1 MDTPVPIPNTEVKH
15 RSGENISLRQDS
27 EPPGFFYILINLL
40 FIYNKLTEINIME
53 INVIRLRTVLD
64 DREKDI
70 IKENDAFID
79 AINDELIDDDLLL
92 VEDSLH
98 AAFDIYF
105 IETGG
110 SETKFLEQFENVKA
124 PVVLLSNGK
133 NNSLPA
139 SLEIKSYCALH
150 DIPAVILTGDEKKIA
165 TILKPFAR
173 AIVAKRSLE
182 GNKLGLIGEP
192 SDWLIA
198 STVSDEDVK
207 NIFNIDLVHVS
218 MDEFKTEIDK
228 HEMVKIP
235 HLNDLKAKF
244 KDEQVLEGALY
255 IYSALKR
262 LIAKYDLN
270 GITVRC
276 FDLLG
281 IYKNTA
287 CLALALLNEEG
298 ITAGCEGDV
307 PSMLT
312 MHLLRALTGRS
323 SFQANPSYIDHDK
336 NSVIFAHCTLPLNMT
351 NDYSLT
357 THFESGLGIGIKG
370 SLHLGEVS
378 ICKIF
383 INQKHNLDNCIAI
396 NGKIK
401 ENLSLACY
409 CRTQI
414 NVELSDYDLMS
425 ILREDYG
432 NHMVIVYGNV
442 TDEFYTLISIF
453 NFEANKLNK

>member
-1 MDTPVPIPNTEVKH
+1 
-15 RSGENISLRQDS
+15 
-27 EPPGFFYILINLL
+27 
-40 FIYNKLTEINIME
+40 ME
-53 INVIRLRTVLD
+53 INVIRLRTVLND
-64 DREKDI
+64 QEEQI

-79 AINDELIDDDLLL
+79 AINDELIDDDLIL

-110 SETKFLEQFENVKA
+110 SETKFLAQFDNVKA

-150 DIPAVILTGDEKKIA
+150 DVPAVILTGDEKKIA
-165 TILKPFAR
+165 TVLKPFAR
-173 AIVAKRSLE
+173 AILAKRSLE
-182 GNKLGLIGEP
+182 ENKLGLIGEP

-198 STVSDEDVK
+198 SSISDEDAY
-207 NIFNIDLVHVS
+207 NIFKVQLVHVS
-218 MDEFKTEIDK
+218 MDEFKAEIDK
-228 HEMVKIP
+228 HELVKIP
-235 HLNDLKAKF
+235 HLDDLKSKF
-244 KDEQVLEGALY
+244 KDEQVLDGALN

-262 LIAKYDLN
+262 LIAKYDLK
-270 GITVRC
+270 GLTVRC

-281 IYKNTA
+281 EYKNTA

-307 PSMLT
+307 PTMLT
-312 MHLLRALTGRS
+312 MHMLRALTGRS
-323 SFQANPSYIDHDK
+323 SFQANPSYINHD
-336 NSVIFAHCTLPLNMT
+336 NNTVIFAHCTLPLNMSSE
-351 NDYSLT
+351 YELT

-370 SLHLGEVS
+370 IMHLGEVS

-383 INQKHNLDNCIAI
+383 INQKHNLDNCVAI
-396 NGKIK
+396 TGKIK

-425 ILREDYG
+425 LLREDYG
-432 NHMVIVYGNV
+432 NHMIISYGNV
-442 TDEFYTLISIF
+442 ADEFYTLISIY
-453 NFEANKLNK
+453 NFEANKLKK

>member
-1 MDTPVPIPNTEVKH
+1 
-15 RSGENISLRQDS
+15 
-27 EPPGFFYILINLL
+27 
-40 FIYNKLTEINIME
+40 ME
-53 INVIRLRTVLD
+53 INVIRLRTVLN
-64 DREKDI
+64 DREEEI

-79 AINDELIDDDLLL
+79 AINDELIDDDLILC
-92 VEDSLH
+92 EDSLN
-98 AAFDIYF
+98 AAFDVYF

-110 SETKFLEQFENVKA
+110 SETKFLAQFDNVKA
-124 PVVLLSNGK
+124 PVVLISNGK

-139 SLEIKSYCALH
+139 SLEIKSYCSLH

-165 TILKPFAR
+165 SVLRPFAR
-173 AIVAKRSLE
+173 AIYAKHLVE
-182 GNKLGLIGEP
+182 EHKLGLVGEP

-198 STVSDEDVK
+198 SSVSDEDAY
-207 NIFNIDLVHVS
+207 NIFKIHLVHIS
-218 MDEFKTEIDK
+218 MDEFKSEIDK
-228 HEMVKIP
+228 HELVKIP
-235 HLNDLKAKF
+235 HLSDLKSKF

-262 LIAKYDLN
+262 LIAKYDLK
-270 GITVRC
+270 GLTVRC
-276 FDLLG
+276 FDLLSE
-281 IYKNTA
+281 YKNTA

-298 ITAGCEGDV
+298 FTAGCEGDV
-307 PSMLT
+307 PTMIT

-323 SFQANPSYIDHDK
+323 SFQANPSYINHDK
-336 NSVIFAHCTLPLNMT
+336 NTVIFAHCTLPLNMT

-357 THFESGLGIGIKG
+357 THFESNLGIGIKG

-396 NGKIK
+396 SGTIK
-401 ENLSLACY
+401 ENLSLECY

-425 ILREDYG
+425 LLREDYG
-432 NHMVIVYGNV
+432 NHMVIIYGNV
-442 TDEFYTLISIF
+442 TDDFYTLISIY
-453 NFEANKLNK
+453 NFAASKMNK

>member
-1 MDTPVPIPNTEVKH
+1 
-15 RSGENISLRQDS
+15 
-27 EPPGFFYILINLL
+27 
-40 FIYNKLTEINIME
+40 ME

-64 DREKDI
+64 DRENEI
-70 IKENDAFID
+70 IKANDAFID
-79 AINDELIDDDLLL
+79 AINDELIDDDLVL

-98 AAFDIYF
+98 AGFDIYF

-110 SETKFLEQFENVKA
+110 SESKFVELFDQVKA

-150 DIPAVILTGDEKKIA
+150 EIPAVILTGDEKKIA

-173 AIVAKRSLE
+173 ALLAKKSFE
-182 GNKLGLIGEP
+182 NNNIGVVGEP
-192 SDWLIA
+192 SSWLIA
-198 STVSDEDVK
+198 SQVSDEDVK
-207 NIFNIDLVHVS
+207 EIFKMNLVHIS
-218 MDEFKTEIDK
+218 MEEFQSEIDK
-228 HEMVKIP
+228 HELVKIP
-235 HLNDLKAKF
+235 HLKELKGKF
-244 KDEQVLEGALY
+244 KNEEVFDGALN

-262 LIAKYDLN
+262 LVTRYDLK
-270 GITVRC
+270 GLTVRC

-281 IYKNTA
+281 IYHNTA

-307 PSMLT
+307 PALLT
-312 MHLLRALTGRS
+312 MHALRALTGRS
-323 SFQANPSYIDHDK
+323 SFQANPSYIDQDK
-336 NSVIFAHCTLPLNMT
+336 NTVLFAHCTLPLNMT
-351 NDYSLT
+351 NDYTLT

-383 INQKHNLDNCIAI
+383 INQKHNLDNCLAI
-396 NGKIK
+396 NGTIK
-401 ENLSLACY
+401 ENLSLKGY

-414 NVELSDYDLMS
+414 NVELSEYDMVS
-425 ILREDYG
+425 ILREDFG
-432 NHMVIVYGNV
+432 NHVIIVYGNIV
-442 TDEFYTLISIF
+442 DEFYTLITLL
-453 NFEANKLNK
+453 NFEANKSKQPTKE

>member
-1 MDTPVPIPNTEVKH
+1 
-15 RSGENISLRQDS
+15 
-27 EPPGFFYILINLL
+27 
-40 FIYNKLTEINIME
+40 ME

-64 DREKDI
+64 DREADI

-79 AINDELIDDDLLL
+79 AINDELIDDDLVL

-105 IETGG
+105 VETGG
-110 SETKFLEQFENVKA
+110 SETKFLELFENVKH

-139 SLEIKSYCALH
+139 SLEIKTYCSLH
-150 DIPAVILTGDEKKIA
+150 DVPAVILTGDEKKIS
-165 TILKPFAR
+165 TVLKPFAR
-173 AIVAKRSLE
+173 SILAKKAIE
-182 GNKLGLIGEP
+182 NNNLGVVGEP
-192 SDWLIA
+192 SNWLIA
-198 STVSDEDVK
+198 SHISDEDAK
-207 NIFNIDLVHVS
+207 NIFKINLVHIS
-218 MDEFKTEIDK
+218 MEEFRSEIDK
-228 HEMVKIP
+228 HELVKIP
-235 HLNDLKAKF
+235 HLGDLKAKF
-244 KDEQVLEGALY
+244 KDEQVLDGALN

-262 LIAKYDLN
+262 LIAKYDLK
-270 GITVRC
+270 GLTVRC
-276 FDLLG
+276 FDLLD

-307 PSMLT
+307 PTLIT

-323 SFQANPSYIDHDK
+323 SFQANPSYINQD
-336 NSVIFAHCTLPLNMT
+336 NNTVIFAHCTLPLNMT

-378 ICKIF
+378 VCKMF

-396 NGKIK
+396 SGKIK

-414 NVELSDYDLMS
+414 NVELSDYDMMS

-432 NHMVIVYGNV
+432 NHMVIVYGNIV
-442 TDEFYTLISIF
+442 DEFYTLISLF
-453 NFEANKLNK
+453 NFEANKANK

>member
-1 MDTPVPIPNTEVKH
+1 
-15 RSGENISLRQDS
+15 
-27 EPPGFFYILINLL
+27 
-40 FIYNKLTEINIME
+40 ME
-53 INVIRLRTVLD
+53 INVIRLRTVLND
-64 DREKDI
+64 KEQEI
-70 IKENDAFID
+70 VKENDAFIE
-79 AINDELIDDDLLL
+79 AINDELIDDDLIL

-98 AAFDIYF
+98 AAFEIYF

-110 SETKFLEQFENVKA
+110 SETKFLERFENVKA

-139 SLEIKSYCALH
+139 SLEIKSYCSLH
-150 DIPAVILTGDEKKIA
+150 DVPAVILTGDEKKIA

-173 AIVAKRSLE
+173 AILAKKSIE

-198 STVSDEDVK
+198 SQVSDVDVL
-207 NIFNIDLVHVS
+207 NIFKIELVHVS
-218 MDEFKTEIDK
+218 MDELKREIDK
-228 HEMVKIP
+228 HELVKIP
-235 HLNDLKAKF
+235 HLDDLKSRF
-244 KDEQVLEGALY
+244 KDGQVLEGALH

-262 LIAKYDLN
+262 LTAKYGLK
-270 GITVRC
+270 GLTIRC
-276 FDLLG
+276 FDLLNE
-281 IYKNTA
+281 YKNTA

-307 PSMLT
+307 PTLLT

-323 SFQANPSYIDHDK
+323 SFQANPSYINHD
-336 NSVIFAHCTLPLNMT
+336 NNTVIFAHCTLPLNMT
-351 NDYSLT
+351 NEYSLT

-370 SLHLGEVS
+370 SMHLGEVS

-396 NGKIK
+396 SGKIK
-401 ENLSLACY
+401 ENLSLPCY

-414 NVELSDYDLMS
+414 NVEVSDYDLMS
-425 ILREDYG
+425 ILREDFG
-432 NHMVIVYGNV
+432 NHMVITYGNV
-442 TDEFYTLISIF
+442 IDDFYTLISIF
-453 NFEANKLNK
+453 NIAKDKTN

>member
-1 MDTPVPIPNTEVKH
+1 
-15 RSGENISLRQDS
+15 
-27 EPPGFFYILINLL
+27 
-40 FIYNKLTEINIME
+40 ME
-53 INVIRLRTVLD
+53 INVIRLRTVLN
-64 DREKDI
+64 DREEEI

-79 AINDELIDDDLLL
+79 AINDELMDDDLVLT
-92 VEDSLH
+92 EDSLH
-98 AAFDIYF
+98 AAFDVYF

-110 SETKFLEQFENVKA
+110 SETKFLAQFDNVKA

-139 SLEIKSYCALH
+139 SLEIKSYCSLH

-165 TILKPFAR
+165 KILKPFAR
-173 AIVAKRSLE
+173 AILAKKSLE
-182 GNKLGLIGEP
+182 ENKLGLIGEP

-198 STVSDEDVK
+198 STVSDEDAY
-207 NIFNIDLVHVS
+207 NIFKIQLVHVS
-218 MDEFKTEIDK
+218 MDEFKSEIDK
-228 HEMVKIP
+228 KELVKIP
-235 HLNDLKAKF
+235 HLSDLKKRF

-262 LIAKYDLN
+262 LIAKYDLK
-270 GITVRC
+270 GVTVRC
-276 FDLLG
+276 FDLLD

-307 PSMLT
+307 PTLLT
-312 MHLLRALTGRS
+312 MHMLRALTSRS
-323 SFQANPSYIDHDK
+323 AFQANPSYINHDK
-336 NSVIFAHCTLPLNMT
+336 NTVIFAHCTLPLNMT

-370 SLHLGEVS
+370 TMHLGEVS
-378 ICKIF
+378 ICKLF

-401 ENLSLACY
+401 ENLSLECY

-414 NVELSDYDLMS
+414 NVELSDYDILS
-425 ILREDYG
+425 LLREDYG
-432 NHMVIVYGNV
+432 NHMVIIYGNV
-442 TDEFYTLISIF
+442 TDEFYTLVSLY
-453 NFEANKLNK
+453 NFEANKENK

>member
-1 MDTPVPIPNTEVKH
+1 
-15 RSGENISLRQDS
+15 
-27 EPPGFFYILINLL
+27 
-40 FIYNKLTEINIME
+40 ME
-53 INVIRLRTVLD
+53 INVIRLRTVLND
-64 DREKDI
+64 QEEQI

-79 AINDELIDDDLLL
+79 AINDELIDDDLIL

-110 SETKFLEQFENVKA
+110 SETKFLAQFDNVKA

-139 SLEIKSYCALH
+139 SLEIKSYCSLH

-173 AIVAKRSLE
+173 AILAKHAIE
-182 GNKLGLIGEP
+182 ENKLGLIGEP

-198 STVSDEDVK
+198 SSISDEDAY
-207 NIFNIDLVHVS
+207 NIFKIQLVHVS
-218 MDEFKTEIDK
+218 MEEFKAEIDK
-228 HEMVKIP
+228 HELAKIP
-235 HLNDLKAKF
+235 HLSDLKAKF
-244 KDEQVLEGALY
+244 KDEQILEGALY

-270 GITVRC
+270 GLTVRC
-276 FDLLG
+276 FDLLSE
-281 IYKNTA
+281 YKNTA

-298 ITAGCEGDV
+298 ITAGCEGDT
-307 PSMLT
+307 PTMIT

-323 SFQANPSYIDHDK
+323 SFQANPSYINHD
-336 NSVIFAHCTLPLNMT
+336 NNTVIFAHCTLPLNMT

-370 SLHLGEVS
+370 TMHLGEVS

-396 NGKIK
+396 SGKIK
-401 ENLSLACY
+401 ENLSLPCY

-432 NHMVIVYGNV
+432 NHMVITYGNFA
-442 TDEFYTLISIF
+442 DDFYTLISIY
-453 NFEANKLNK
+453 NFEANKLKK

>member
-1 MDTPVPIPNTEVKH
+1 
-15 RSGENISLRQDS
+15 
-27 EPPGFFYILINLL
+27 
-40 FIYNKLTEINIME
+40 ME
-53 INVIRLRTVLD
+53 INVIRLRTILD
-64 DREKDI
+64 DRESEI
-70 IKENDAFID
+70 IKANDAFLD
-79 AINDELIDDDLLL
+79 NINDELIDDDLML

-110 SETKFLEQFENVKA
+110 SETKFLQYFDNVKA

-139 SLEIKSYCALH
+139 SLEIKSYCSLH

-173 AIVAKRSLE
+173 AILAKKSME
-182 GNKLGLIGEP
+182 ENNLGVIGEP

-198 STVSDEDVK
+198 SQVSDEDAYH
-207 NIFNIDLVHVS
+207 IFKTHLIHVS
-218 MDEFKTEIDK
+218 MDEFKNEIDK
-228 HEMVKIP
+228 HELVKIP

-244 KDEQVLEGALY
+244 KDKQVLDGALH

-262 LIAKYDLN
+262 LIAKYDLK

-307 PSMLT
+307 PTLLT
-312 MHLLRALTGRS
+312 MHALRALTGRS
-323 SFQANPSYIDHDK
+323 SFQANPSYINQD
-336 NSVIFAHCTLPLNMT
+336 NNTVIFAHCTLPLNMT

-396 NGKIK
+396 SGKIK
-401 ENLSLACY
+401 ENLSLSCY

-414 NVELSDYDLMS
+414 NVELSDYDIVS

-432 NHMVIVYGNV
+432 NHMVIVYGNI
-442 TDEFYTLISIF
+442 TDEFYTLMSLF
-453 NFEANKLNK
+453 NFEANKENK

>member
-1 MDTPVPIPNTEVKH
+1 
-15 RSGENISLRQDS
+15 
-27 EPPGFFYILINLL
+27 
-40 FIYNKLTEINIME
+40 ME
-53 INVIRLRTVLD
+53 INVIRLRTVLN
-64 DREKDI
+64 DREEEI

-79 AINDELIDDDLLL
+79 AINDELIDDDLIL

-98 AAFDIYF
+98 PAFDIYF

-110 SETKFLEQFENVKA
+110 SETKFLELFNNVKA

-139 SLEIKSYCALH
+139 SLEIKSYCSLH
-150 DIPAVILTGDEKKIA
+150 DVPAVILTGDEKKIA
-165 TILKPFAR
+165 TVLKPFAR

-182 GNKLGLIGEP
+182 ENKLGLIGEP

-198 STVSDEDVK
+198 SAISDEDAY
-207 NIFNIDLVHVS
+207 NIFKIQLVHVS
-218 MDEFKTEIDK
+218 MDEFKSEINK
-228 HEMVKIP
+228 HELVKIP
-235 HLNDLKAKF
+235 HLSDLKAKF
-244 KDEQVLEGALY
+244 KDELVLEGALY

-262 LIAKYDLN
+262 LIAKYDLK
-270 GITVRC
+270 GLTVRC
-276 FDLLG
+276 FDLLDA
-281 IYKNTA
+281 YKNTA

-307 PSMLT
+307 PTLIT
-312 MHLLRALTGRS
+312 MHMLRALTGRS
-323 SFQANPSYIDHDK
+323 SFQANPSYINQD
-336 NSVIFAHCTLPLNMT
+336 NNTVIFAHCTLPLNMT

-357 THFESGLGIGIKG
+357 THFESGLGIGVKG
-370 SLHLGEVS
+370 MLHLGEVS
-378 ICKIF
+378 ICKLF
-383 INQKHNLDNCIAI
+383 INQKHNLDNCVAI

-425 ILREDYG
+425 LLREDYG

-442 TDEFYTLISIF
+442 TDEFYTLVSIF
-453 NFEANKLNK
+453 NFEANKQEK

>member
-1 MDTPVPIPNTEVKH
+1 
-15 RSGENISLRQDS
+15 
-27 EPPGFFYILINLL
+27 
-40 FIYNKLTEINIME
+40 ME
-53 INVIRLRTVLD
+53 INVIRLRTVLN
-64 DREKDI
+64 DREEEI

-79 AINDELIDDDLLL
+79 AINDELIDDDLILI
-92 VEDSLH
+92 EDSLH

-110 SETKFLEQFENVKA
+110 SETKFLSQFESVKA

-150 DIPAVILTGDEKKIA
+150 DVPAVILTGDEKKIA
-165 TILKPFAR
+165 TVLKPFAR

-182 GNKLGLIGEP
+182 ENKLGLIGEP

-198 STVSDEDVK
+198 SSVSDEDAY
-207 NIFNIDLVHVS
+207 NIFKIQLVHIS
-218 MDEFKTEIDK
+218 MEEFQAEIDK
-228 HEMVKIP
+228 HELVKIP
-235 HLNDLKAKF
+235 HLGDLKSKF
-244 KDEQVLEGALY
+244 KDEQVLEGALN

-262 LIAKYDLN
+262 LIAKYDLK
-270 GITVRC
+270 GLTVRC

-312 MHLLRALTGRS
+312 MHMLRALTGRS
-323 SFQANPSYIDHDK
+323 SFQANPSYINHDA
-336 NSVIFAHCTLPLNMT
+336 NTVLFAHCTLPLNMT
-351 NDYSLT
+351 SEYELT

-370 SLHLGEVS
+370 TMHLGEVS

-396 NGKIK
+396 SGKIK
-401 ENLSLACY
+401 ENLSLQSY

-442 TDEFYTLISIF
+442 TDEFYTLISIY

>member
-1 MDTPVPIPNTEVKH
+1 
-15 RSGENISLRQDS
+15 
-27 EPPGFFYILINLL
+27 
-40 FIYNKLTEINIME
+40 ME
-53 INVIRLRTVLD
+53 INLIRLRTVLD
-64 DREKDI
+64 NRESDI
-70 IKENDAFID
+70 IKENDTFID
-79 AINDELIDDDLLL
+79 AINDELLDDDLVL

-110 SETKFLEQFENVKA
+110 SETKFKELFEKNIKA

-139 SLEIKSYCALH
+139 ALEIKSYCSLH
-150 DIPAVILTGDEKKIA
+150 DVPAVILIGDEKKICQ
-165 TILKPFAR
+165 ILKPFAR
-173 AIVAKRSLE
+173 SIVAKRVLE
-182 GNKLGLIGEP
+182 EQKLGVVGEP

-198 STVSDEDVK
+198 SQVSDEDVY
-207 NIFNIDLVHVS
+207 NIFKIQLVHIS
-218 MDEFKTEIDK
+218 MDEFKSEIDK
-228 HEMVKIP
+228 HELVKIP
-235 HLNDLKAKF
+235 HLSDLKSKF
-244 KDEQVLEGALY
+244 KDEQVLNGALE

-262 LIAKYDLN
+262 LIAKYDLK

-276 FDLLG
+276 FDL
-281 IYKNTA
+281 ISEYKNTA

-307 PSMLT
+307 PTLLT
-312 MHLLRALTGRS
+312 MHMLRVLTGRS
-323 SFQANPSYIDHDK
+323 AFQANPSYINHD
-336 NSVIFAHCTLPLNMT
+336 NNTVLFAHCTLPLNMT
-351 NDYSLT
+351 SDYSLT

-370 SLHLGEVS
+370 TMHLGEVS
-378 ICKIF
+378 IYKIF

-401 ENLSLACY
+401 ENLSLECY

-414 NVELSDYDLMS
+414 NVELSDYDILS
-425 ILREDYG
+425 VLREDYG

-442 TDEFYTLISIF
+442 TDEFYTLISIY